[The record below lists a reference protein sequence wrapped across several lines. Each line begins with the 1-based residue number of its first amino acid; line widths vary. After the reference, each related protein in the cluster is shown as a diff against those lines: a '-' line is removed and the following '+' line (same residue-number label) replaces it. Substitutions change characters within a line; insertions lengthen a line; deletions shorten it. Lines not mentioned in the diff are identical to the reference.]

1 MNDSDQTGTVRWFN
15 WSPTYPEL
23 SIKMDGVFG
32 KKLRNPVVIECHNVK
47 AKISGAA
54 NETFDRDSNGGC
66 TESSTISL
74 PKLEFPAFEVRA
86 KEGFVWY

>member
-1 MNDSDQTGTVRWFN
+1 MVQLEPS
-15 WSPTYPEL
+15 L
-23 SIKMDGVFG
+23 SRTIHKMDGVFG

-47 AKISGAA
+47 VKISDAA

-66 TESSTISL
+66 TESSMTSL
-74 PKLEFPAFEVRA
+74 LRLEFPAFEVRA